1 MSVKYIP
8 VQWNRNKWF
17 YDAIMLAGVG
27 AFLWVFLYVTP
38 EVLSHERAVNP
49 QIHNARAFGACAF
62 VMLTVILCIGP
73 AARLDN
79 RFLPLLYNRRH
90 FGVMTAF
97 VALTHA
103 GYILNW
109 YFNFSSSDKYVGLL
123 YANTSFGQLAGFPFE
138 VFGIFALLCLLILAA
153 TSHDFWLKFLT
164 APVWKRLHYLI
175 YAAYFAVVAHVALG
189 ILQDQQNP
197 VVTFI
202 FIGGAGAVVV
212 LHLAAWMAEPRAAP
226 AAEDGAWVV
235 VGDPSEMVEG
245 RAKITLLANGD
256 RVAVFLMDG
265 KLSAI
270 SNACAHQ
277 NGPLGEGKIIDC
289 LVTCPWH
296 GFQYDVRTGRS
307 PEPFTEKVPTYRL
320 RIENGMIEVHPD
332 ANPPGTAVAPLPLP
346 EVIPPTEEG
355 VPA

>member
-1 MSVKYIP
+1 MSVKYTP
-8 VQWNRNKWF
+8 VQWNRNKWL

-73 AARLDN
+73 AARLDT

-123 YANTSFGQLAGFPFE
+123 YANSSFGQVAGFPFE
-138 VFGIFALLCLLILAA
+138 IFGIIALICLLVLAT

-175 YAAYFAVVAHVALG
+175 YVAYFSVVAHVSLG

-197 VVTFI
+197 VFTVI
-202 FIGGAGAVVV
+202 FIAGAVAVIV
-212 LHLAAWMAEPRAAP
+212 LHLAAWQTERGGTIAT
-226 AAEDGAWVV
+226 EDGAWVEV
-235 VGDPSEMVEG
+235 AQPSEMIEG
-245 RAKITLLANGD
+245 RAKIARLANGD
-256 RVAVFLMDG
+256 RVAVFLLEG

-277 NGPLGEGKIIDC
+277 NGPLGEGKILDC

-307 PEPFTEKVPTYRL
+307 PAPFTEKVPTYRI
-320 RIENGMIEVHPD
+320 RIHNGMVEVHPD
-332 ANPPGTAVAPLPLP
+332 ANPPGTPVDPVLLPAPVRS
-346 EVIPPTEEG
+346 EQGE
-355 VPA
+355 PA